1 MADVGATEHQLSE
14 LLSNGT
20 GSTGTYDLIVR
31 SSKILEYSYNW
42 KGKQVTTQ
50 KLEVELQSLN
60 PSQYCLGAAKL
71 LAGDKRELKELCEK
85 FKKSTTWK
93 CSNVKLVTEKPA
105 FIHTACRIVIDLR
118 KSHWTVVLQSAKF
131 PKAPTPTCSIA
142 DILQLKQM
150 QRFDLL
156 AIVTKILDERRPSV
170 GSIIAD
176 VRLVDDSKDPR
187 DTATEPANASIPITL
202 FFTNEEQFSTFKE
215 SIGAKPL
222 LFMCLSGD
230 RGKDGKVVVRTLKD
244 LSWWEPGAG
253 EKHDHLMSIA
263 STLPDV
269 RVSDVAGLH
278 LFQGQDAADYANVT
292 ATLSACIFMDPPS
305 ANLIEAGHESL
316 FQLNHIYV
324 PPPQKGDSIKA
335 KNGTRL
341 FVKLAMAGF
350 LETQQKEYEE
360 HVESGEL
367 RHSILSSLRVRVKKS
382 PAADSPPST
391 FFAQGS
397 QGTDSPP
404 ATEQINAMVVEAQAC
419 TLEHIPNDSVQA
431 IQDVL
436 GGMPQTSD
444 RIATVTLQQ
453 LQVSPFYS
461 MLTDLEPVDKALV
474 LLKYNQRSSGKNL
487 GDGFRIVTENVQDAM
502 DDTNQKRY
510 GTIALCSVE
519 KSPDFIAQKDSVAIC
534 VISKVTSPLNPYSGK
549 TADLYVE
556 AMEVVP
562 ASDTQ
567 RAIEMMS
574 KLQTASSIK
583 HGNTEV
589 SDEQAWRQKKC
600 RRLTKYPTMT

>member
-1 MADVGATEHQLSE
+1 
-14 LLSNGT
+14 
-20 GSTGTYDLIVR
+20 
-31 SSKILEYSYNW
+31 
-42 KGKQVTTQ
+42 
-50 KLEVELQSLN
+50 
-60 PSQYCLGAAKL
+60 
-71 LAGDKRELKELCEK
+71 
-85 FKKSTTWK
+85 
-93 CSNVKLVTEKPA
+93 
-105 FIHTACRIVIDLR
+105 
-118 KSHWTVVLQSAKF
+118 
-131 PKAPTPTCSIA
+131 
-142 DILQLKQM
+142 M

-305 ANLIEAGHESL
+305 ANLIEAGQESL

-341 FVKLAMAGF
+341 FVQLDCMDGSKLIRLAFRQKAMLAMAGF

-360 HVESGEL
+360 HFESGEL

-487 GDGFRIVTENVQDAM
+487 GDGFRIVTETCRTPRTTRTRNVMA
-502 DDTNQKRY
+502 
-510 GTIALCSVE
+510 
-519 KSPDFIAQKDSVAIC
+519 P
-534 VISKVTSPLNPYSGK
+534 
-549 TADLYVE
+549 
-556 AMEVVP
+556 
-562 ASDTQ
+562 
-567 RAIEMMS
+567 
-574 KLQTASSIK
+574 
-583 HGNTEV
+583 
-589 SDEQAWRQKKC
+589 
-600 RRLTKYPTMT
+600 